1 MILDRLW
8 SKKSQVNSRQGV
20 ACVIGGH
27 DDMLVFV
34 CVGGGHTAVGQML
47 LFSV

>member
-1 MILDRLW
+1 
-8 SKKSQVNSRQGV
+8 
-20 ACVIGGH
+20 VIGGH

-47 LFSV
+47 LFSALLEIVIIARGKQNGT